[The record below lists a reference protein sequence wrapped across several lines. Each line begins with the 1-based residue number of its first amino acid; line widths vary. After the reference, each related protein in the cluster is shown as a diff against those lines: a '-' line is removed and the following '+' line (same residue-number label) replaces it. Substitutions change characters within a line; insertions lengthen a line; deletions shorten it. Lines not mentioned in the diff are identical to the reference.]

1 MFLILVLV
9 QIYLFAMVGGFVMV
23 EKEVQTIVVVAGRVV
38 GSKGFRFEF
47 GFVDLVGGIF
57 ECVDSFVIVI
67 VVVLRSRKTWV
78 HAFFF

>member
-57 ECVDSFVIVI
+57 ECVDSFVIVSRQI
-67 VVVLRSRKTWV
+67 VCERK
-78 HAFFF
+78 A